1 MPLRKASTKAA
12 GGSVCAAAD
21 VAIVEPASPQVNAA
35 HPEPSVVDAELDPVA
50 SRIGVTAVAD
60 ADHAHDHD
68 VVMNLVDDAELTSAC
83 RVAADQHVAKRLA
96 DAVGVVGKHLEEE
109 VGAGSRDR
117 LGKGMGECATRGG

>member
-1 MPLRKASTKAA
+1 MPLRKASTTAA
-12 GGSVCAAAD
+12 VGSVCTAAD

-68 VVMNLVDDAELTSAC
+68 VVMNLIDHPELTPTRRIATGQ
-83 RVAADQHVAKRLA
+83 RV
-96 DAVGVVGKHLEEE
+96 
-109 VGAGSRDR
+109 S
-117 LGKGMGECATRGG
+117 